1 MPLKE
6 EVKVLLLKSI
16 LVEQPVFSII
26 VPLFSEWICTDDLA
40 NLDNAICERSIR
52 PNFLLL
58 LKNFAFSSPGLHD
71 RQINLLRYRYN
82 SEKSNDTCS
91 CYDIY
96 LRWLKLRGLKV
107 RTLVLQPSY
116 LLQYDCNIRTKPKYS
131 ALDLTKTNFLR
142 FTPHSTVDS
151 TEKKD
156 RHNKLSRAVLQPIT
170 RNSNLHNDS
179 QQVEGIVQQNI
190 QRLLSFL
197 DNCPTLST
205 LNIASFDF
213 SESFGAQLQSI
224 NILLSSQVRKF
235 SHMSCLD
242 ASCCQ
247 LMSDVVLTSLTSCCT
262 NLRYINLSRNLQITD
277 ASIAAIVSQCPNIID
292 INIFGCKALTDKS
305 VHAISANCLGLRT
318 VNLRKCEN
326 ITDSSIVSLA
336 ENCQQLQNI
345 TLNDCKNISNVVR
358 KVAEYRRNLLSMSIF
373 NFFNKLSDESL
384 LKVAYCCPKLE
395 AFRIGN
401 CIDNSNISDVS
412 VMKLASNCPLLRILH
427 IERSGITDEA
437 LLKIATCCTQLKSLN
452 VSDCSLTTVSAV
464 QQLMEMCPSIEYIAC
479 EYFEYK
485 TSDKSLK

>member
-1 MPLKE
+1 MPLE
-6 EVKVLLLKSI
+6 ERKVQLLKII
-16 LVEQPVFSII
+16 LVEQPVLRIL
-26 VPLFSEWICTDDLA
+26 VPLFSEWISTDDLA
-40 NLDNAICERSIR
+40 NLVIINLIYKFIILILIFLKDNAICERRIR
-52 PNFLLL
+52 RMFLLL
-58 LKNFAFSSPGLHD
+58 LKNFVFSSTGLHD
-71 RQINLLRYRYN
+71 RQINLLRYRYI
-82 SEKSNDTCS
+82 SDTSNDTCS
-91 CYDIY
+91 YYDIY
-96 LRWLKLRGLKV
+96 LQWLKLRGLKV
-107 RTLVLQPSY
+107 RTLVLQSSS
-116 LLQYDCNIRTKPKYS
+116 LLQHDCNIRTHHQPGNIS
-131 ALDLTKTNFLR
+131 LDLTKTNFLR
-142 FTPHSTVDS
+142 FTTNSNVES

-156 RHNKLSRAVLQPIT
+156 RQNKLSRAVLQPISHISKL
-170 RNSNLHNDS
+170 NNES
-179 QQVEGIVQQNI
+179 QPLDAVVQQNI

-205 LNIASFDF
+205 LNIACFDF
-213 SESFGAQLQSI
+213 SERFGAPSQDTTT
-224 NILLSSQVRKF
+224 LLSPLVRKF
-235 SHMSCLD
+235 SRMSSLD

-247 LMSDVVLTSLTSCCT
+247 LMSDAVLTSLTSCCT

-292 INIFGCKALTDKS
+292 MNIFGCKALTDKS
-305 VHAISANCLGLRT
+305 VHAISANCLALRT

-452 VSDCSLTTVSAV
+452 VSDCALTTVSAV
-464 QQLMEMCPSIEYIAC
+464 QQLMVCPP
-479 EYFEYK
+479 
-485 TSDKSLK
+485 